1 MSRKKSPDHAPE
13 QESGMDPMA
22 ETQEEATTEPEA
34 DHASE
39 SPRVEELDRQLKAAK
54 TEAAEHYE
62 RFLRAKAETEN
73 IRRRA
78 ETDIANIRKFAID
91 AFAAEVLTV
100 RDNLE
105 RAQAID
111 ISDEGV
117 VGKVVE
123 GLALTLRQVDAV
135 LERFGLTAI
144 NPVGERF
151 DPELHQAM
159 SITETQE
166 IPPGHVLQVAQK
178 GYLLNGRL
186 LRPAMVIVAKEAA
199 KT

>member
-1 MSRKKSPDHAPE
+1 M
-13 QESGMDPMA
+13 
-22 ETQEEATTEPEA
+22 
-34 DHASE
+34 
-39 SPRVEELDRQLKAAK
+39 
-54 TEAAEHYE
+54 
-62 RFLRAKAETEN
+62 
-73 IRRRA
+73 
-78 ETDIANIRKFAID
+78 
-91 AFAAEVLTV
+91 

-117 VGKVVE
+117 VGKVIE